1 MAAAQLARVGYHQ
14 GARSKGTSTAWVFLH
29 TVEEQVQLRYGTNPH
44 QAARLGGHE
53 QQLRVLSGEP
63 SYINLLDALS
73 AWPLAREAAGA
84 TRRPAAASFKHV
96 SPAGAAVAGS
106 VDQVAK
112 SAFDVDPSDDSVTS
126 AYIRARDADVKSS
139 YGDMVAVSEPVD
151 DELADALMRV
161 ASDGIIAPGFSPG
174 TARRLAMKKRGAFL
188 VLEIDPGYRPPEW
201 ERREVF
207 GFTLEQQTDQVPI
220 GPDLLRGEM
229 SLAAQNTALLAM
241 VTLRYTQSNSV
252 VFARNG
258 MTVGIAAGQQ
268 SRVDSTRL
276 CASKSRMWW
285 LRRHPRL
292 RDVSFVE
299 GISRQDR
306 LNWQI
311 RFLED
316 DMSPPERALFTA
328 ASPNAPE
335 PLRVD
340 ERTSWYDRLS
350 DITMASD
357 GFIPFRDNVD
367 VAAQNGV
374 TVLVEPGGSIRSGE
388 VATACEENGIRHV
401 THGLRLFHH

>member
-1 MAAAQLARVGYHQ
+1 
-14 GARSKGTSTAWVFLH
+14 VFLH
-29 TVEEQVQLRYGTNPH
+29 PVEEQVKLRYVTNPH

-53 QQLRVLSGEP
+53 RQLRVLSGEP

-73 AWPLAREAAGA
+73 AWPLARQVAEA

-106 VDQVAK
+106 VDQVAR
-112 SAFDVDPSDDSVTS
+112 SAFDVDPSDDSITS

-151 DELADALMRV
+151 DELADALMKV

-174 TARRLAMKKRGAFL
+174 IAGRLAKKKRGTFL
-188 VLEIDPGYRPPEW
+188 VLEIDPAYRPPEW

-207 GFTLEQQTDQVPI
+207 GFTLEQQTDRVPI
-220 GPDLLRGEM
+220 GPDLLRGDM

-241 VTLRYTQSNSV
+241 VSLRYTQSNSV
-252 VFARNG
+252 VFARDG

-268 SRVDSTRL
+268 SRVDCTRL

-292 RDVSFVE
+292 RDMSFVA
-299 GISRQDR
+299 GTSRQDR

-311 RFLED
+311 RFLDD

-335 PLRVD
+335 PLRVS
-340 ERTSWYDRLS
+340 ERTSWCDRLR

-367 VAAQNGV
+367 VAAQYGV
-374 TVLVEPGGSIRSGE
+374 TVLVEPGGSIRSDE
-388 VATACEENGIRHV
+388 VATACAEHGIRHV
-401 THGLRLFHH
+401 QHGLRLFRH